1 MPDESSE
8 TELRDFLHRFRLAG
22 PTNIEALAER
32 AFDTA
37 DHEEKSSGARS
48 VQGVSRALI
57 EWRGFPPNVT
67 FDPTGRCN
75 VVCEMCDFHR
85 VRSERGWKLRQMPE
99 LLPEVLRARLDE
111 GFPVRDVTFSGGGA
125 EFFVNKRWPELIEA
139 TKPHCREILI
149 ISNGTTLSE
158 KIREQIVE
166 LQIHSIRVS
175 LHGATA
181 ETAMEIMK
189 GSHFED
195 VKQNLQELVRLR
207 DQRGMEFPRL
217 HVSFVGMRKNI
228 HELPAFVRLVARLG
242 ADSVMLS
249 SMMEREA
256 EGMEHTLGQSLTG
269 DPAILRR
276 EWTQAREVAEIE
288 GIELLINDPYRNL
301 LFDGAEALNIA
312 RPVPDIDSDDEPHS
326 PAGPGQTK
334 LCLFPF
340 DKPFVGLNGSVGLC
354 CSSTGRD
361 VEMGNADHSSLA
373 GVWFGPNYR
382 ALRESILSGE
392 NLPDFCARCP
402 RAPNVSPKTM
412 ELHAALTH
420 MRSTGG
426 LLGLRVALG
435 NWHWLRR
442 YDREL
447 AALSC
452 QSVGLWEIVPAILR
466 RAARAIGLRRFWRR
480 RRGSA
485 SSRARA
491 AEAPETGR
499 TP

>member
-1 MPDESSE
+1 MPDESSD

-22 PTNIEALAER
+22 PTNIEELAER
-32 AFDTA
+32 ALDTA
-37 DHEEKSSGARS
+37 AHEEPSSEASVAR
-48 VQGVSRALI
+48 GVSRALI

-85 VRSERGWKLRQMPE
+85 VRSERGWKLREMPE

-158 KIREQIVE
+158 KVREQIVDQ
-166 LQIHSIRVS
+166 QIHSIRVS

-189 GSHFED
+189 GSRFED
-195 VKQNLQELVRLR
+195 VKQNLRELVRLR
-207 DQRGMEFPRL
+207 DQRGLEFPRL
-217 HVSFVGMRKNI
+217 HISFVGMRKNI
-228 HELPAFVRLVARLG
+228 HELPAFVRMVAQLG

-249 SMMEREA
+249 SMMERDA

-269 DPAILRR
+269 DPATLRR
-276 EWTQAREVAEIE
+276 VWQEARGVAESV

-301 LFDGAEALNIA
+301 LCEEADTLGNA
-312 RPVPDIDSDDEPHS
+312 RPAVGADSDDEPHS
-326 PAGPGQTK
+326 PVGPGQTK

-361 VEMGNADHSSLA
+361 VEMGNADQSSLA

-392 NLPDFCARCP
+392 SLPDFCARCP

-420 MRSTGG
+420 MRSTGR
-426 LLGLRVALG
+426 LLGLWVALR
-435 NWHWLRR
+435 NRHALPR

-452 QSVGLWEIVPAILR
+452 RSVRLWEIVPAILR
-466 RAARAIGLRRFWRR
+466 RTARAIGLHRFWRR

-485 SSRARA
+485 SAWSMSR
-491 AEAPETGR
+491 
-499 TP
+499 